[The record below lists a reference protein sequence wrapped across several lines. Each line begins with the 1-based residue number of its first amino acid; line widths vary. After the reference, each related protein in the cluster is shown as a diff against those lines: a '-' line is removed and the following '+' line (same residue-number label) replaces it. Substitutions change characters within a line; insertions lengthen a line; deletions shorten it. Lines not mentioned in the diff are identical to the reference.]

1 MRTRQTRKAF
11 WRRLILAVLGLI
23 LGVGI
28 YAANAA
34 GIAGNSLPMPFGY
47 GLADVLSGSMEPAL
61 SKGDLLLVH
70 KVDKYEEGDVVVYQ
84 SGSQLIV
91 HRIIGFE
98 DGMVI
103 TQGDANDTADPPFE
117 KSQIRGKVT
126 GHIPYAGTIA
136 NLLKSPIGILIV
148 LAAAFAL
155 VELSFRRQRSAD
167 SQELDALREE
177 IRKLKEEDRQ

>member
-1 MRTRQTRKAF
+1 MRKRQTQKAF
-11 WRRLILAVLGLI
+11 WRRLILVILGLI
-23 LGVGI
+23 LGIGI
-28 YAANAA
+28 YAANAT

-70 KVDKYEEGDVVVYQ
+70 KVDKYETDDIVVYQ

-91 HRIIGFE
+91 HRITGFE
-98 DGMVI
+98 DGLVI

-126 GHIPYAGTIA
+126 GHIPHAGTVA
-136 NLLKSPIGILIV
+136 SLLKSPIGILVV

-155 VELSFRRQRSAD
+155 VEASFRRQRSAD
-167 SQELDALREE
+167 NEELDALREE